1 MFVSPCAL
9 LNCAIPENEKLK
21 KSTGKINHTLL
32 IRAPTDLI
40 NCIMFSLHF
49 LTYQMASADMRKK
62 AFMSKQDNQL
72 LMSIGLFSQLKKQ
85 IYSCGDNIQLLTDVL
100 FK

>member
-1 MFVSPCAL
+1 M
-9 LNCAIPENEKLK
+9 PENEKLK

-49 LTYQMASADMRKK
+49 LTYQIASANLRKK

-72 LMSIGLFSQLKKQ
+72 IMSIGLFSQQKNKYILVVI
-85 IYSCGDNIQLLTDVL
+85 IYSY
-100 FK
+100 